1 MLSLRRVAA
10 YTRNLLVK
18 QRQTTSFRCYSV
30 VNSGPRSGANESKNF
45 KNKPSAQKLLKFNG
59 PNTREDRVI
68 KRIKTHKVEEFNEDT
83 ATKRVLAPDADQPKL
98 HKVLAQAGIGSRR
111 GVEQIIEEG
120 RVTVNGVVAHT
131 AQRILITDRI
141 AVDGK
146 LIKTRVDE
154 MPTRVIAYYKPLG
167 EVVTRNDPQERPTVF
182 NALPRLREGKWQ
194 NVGRLDLNSEG
205 LLLFTTSGDLANQLM
220 HPRFGIDREYE
231 VRVFGTLE
239 DSARAKLLKGV
250 MIEGQMAAFTSVTD
264 SGGSGMNKW
273 YRVVINEGR
282 NREVRKLF
290 DAVGLQV
297 SRLIRIRYGNV
308 VLPRDLDKGAWFEL
322 RDGDITRLRS
332 IIDRS
337 HDSK

>member
-1 MLSLRRVAA
+1 MH
-10 YTRNLLVK
+10 
-18 QRQTTSFRCYSV
+18 QI
-30 VNSGPRSGANESKNF
+30 EKNDDDG
-45 KNKPSAQKLLKFNG
+45 S
-59 PNTREDRVI
+59 
-68 KRIKTHKVEEFNEDT
+68 
-83 ATKRVLAPDADQPKL
+83 TKRVLAPDTDQPKL
-98 HKVLAQAGIGSRR
+98 QKVLAQAGVGSRR
-111 GVEQIIEEG
+111 GVEQLIEEG
-120 RVTVNGVVAHT
+120 RVTVNGEIAHT
-131 AQRILITDRI
+131 AQRVLVTDRI

-146 LIKTRVDE
+146 LIRVRVDE
-154 MPTRVIAYYKPLG
+154 LPTRVIAYYKPLG
-167 EVVTRNDPQERPTVF
+167 EVVTRNDPQQRPTVF
-182 NALPRLREGKWQ
+182 NALPKLREGKWQ
-194 NVGRLDLNSEG
+194 NVGRLDINSEG

-250 MIEGQMAAFTSVTD
+250 MIDGQLASFTSVTD

-297 SRLIRIRYGNV
+297 SRLIRIRYGSV

-322 RDGDITRLRS
+322 RDKDITVLRNS
-332 IIDRS
+332 IEQSGDN
-337 HDSK
+337 K